1 MHLEWPRRSNGDRR
15 IYLVVATS
23 GRAIAEALKARGY
36 LVAVVDGFADV
47 DTCAASSVNRKV
59 SRTLLGLQE
68 KEVAE
73 AVCELQDEYSLEG
86 LLYDSA
92 LEFAPGLLDDI
103 KVPGIIGN
111 SSTVLR
117 RCKDPKT
124 FFSVL
129 DKNSIS
135 YPQVCFSQVR
145 GDPGLWLQKN
155 SKSVGGRGIAPCTRT
170 SGHDPSVYLQRKL
183 QGLSF
188 SLTFLADGANIE
200 VLGFNTLW
208 HRTCGPDRP
217 YVYEGAV
224 NRAELT
230 CEQQSMALHY
240 AVRLTR
246 EFRLV
251 GLNSIDFILSNDCVH
266 VLEINPRIPATYE
279 LYETRQGHLIGAHM
293 DACIHAKLAPM
304 SGERPVRAHALV
316 YAPEPI
322 QMPAHFDWPLWT
334 ADRPHP
340 DEEIQQY
347 EPVCS
352 VFTGGRNTAQARAM
366 IRTRIQKILQD
377 LGQAVRQASV

>member
-47 DTCAASSVNRKV
+47 DTCAASAVNRKV
-59 SRTLLGLQE
+59 PRTLLGLRE
-68 KEVAE
+68 MEVAE
-73 AVCELQDEYSLEG
+73 AVRELQDEYSLEG

-103 KVPGIIGN
+103 GAPRVIGN

-117 RCKDPKT
+117 RCKDPET
-124 FFSVL
+124 FFSAL

-135 YPQVCFSQVR
+135 YPQVCFSQVQ

-155 SKSVGGRGIAPCTRT
+155 SKSVGGRGIAPCTRA
-170 SGHDPSVYLQRKL
+170 SGHDPSVYLQRKME
-183 QGLSF
+183 GLSF

-230 CEQQSMALHY
+230 QEQQSMALHY
-240 AVRLTR
+240 TVCLTR
-246 EFRLV
+246 EFNLV

-304 SGERPVRAHALV
+304 SGERPLRAHALV
-316 YAPEPI
+316 YAPEPM
-322 QMPAHFDWPLWT
+322 QVPARFDWPLWT
-334 ADRPHP
+334 ADRPHLE
-340 DEEIQQY
+340 EEIQQY

-352 VFTGGRNTAQARAM
+352 VFAGGKNMAQVRAM
-366 IRTRIQKILQD
+366 IRTRMQKILQD
-377 LGQAVRQASV
+377 LGQVARKANM

>member
-1 MHLEWPRRSNGDRR
+1 M
-15 IYLVVATS
+15 
-23 GRAIAEALKARGY
+23 
-36 LVAVVDGFADV
+36 VDGFADV
-47 DTCAASSVNRKV
+47 DTCAASAVSRKV
-59 SRTLLGLQE
+59 PRTLLGLRE
-68 KEVAE
+68 MEVAE
-73 AVCELQDEYSLEG
+73 AVRELQGEYSLEG

-103 KVPGIIGN
+103 GAPRVIGN

-117 RCKDPKT
+117 RCKDPET
-124 FFSVL
+124 FFSAL

-155 SKSVGGRGIAPCTRT
+155 SKSVGGRGIAPCTRE
-170 SGHDPSVYLQRKL
+170 SGHDPSVYLQRKME
-183 QGLSF
+183 GLSF

-230 CEQQSMALHY
+230 QEQQSMALHY
-240 AVRLTR
+240 TVCLTR
-246 EFRLV
+246 EFNLV

-304 SGERPVRAHALV
+304 SGERPLRAHALV
-316 YAPEPI
+316 YASEPM
-322 QMPAHFDWPLWT
+322 QVPARFDWPLWT

-340 DEEIQQY
+340 EEEIQQY

-352 VFTGGRNTAQARAM
+352 VFAGGKNMAQVRAM
-366 IRTRIQKILQD
+366 IRTRMQKILQD
-377 LGQAVRQASV
+377 LGHVARKANM

>member
-1 MHLEWPRRSNGDRR
+1 MRSESPGRSSGDRR

-23 GRAIAEALKARGY
+23 GRAIAEALKARGCP
-36 LVAVVDGFADV
+36 VAVVDGFADV
-47 DTCAASSVNRKV
+47 DTCAVSSVNRKV
-59 SRTLLGLQE
+59 ARTSLGLRE

-73 AVCELQDEYSLEG
+73 AVRELQDEYSPEG

-92 LEFAPGLLDDI
+92 LEFAPGLLEDI
-103 KVPGIIGN
+103 GASRVIGN

-124 FFSVL
+124 FFSAL

-135 YPQVCFSQVR
+135 YPQVCFSQAP
-145 GDPGLWLQKN
+145 GDPGLWLRKN
-155 SKSVGGRGIAPCTRT
+155 PKSAGGRGIAPCAGA
-170 SGHDPSVYLQRKL
+170 SGHDPSVYLQRKVE
-183 QGLSF
+183 GLSF
-188 SLTFLADGANIE
+188 SLTFLADGASIE

-224 NRAELT
+224 NRAGLT
-230 CEQQSMALHY
+230 REQQSMALHY
-240 AVRLTR
+240 TVRLTR

-251 GLNSIDFILSNDCVH
+251 GLNSIDFILSSDCVH

-304 SGERPVRAHALV
+304 SGERPLRAHALV
-316 YAPEPI
+316 YAPEPMQI
-322 QMPAHFDWPLWT
+322 PARFDWPLWT

-340 DEEIQQY
+340 KEQIQQH

-352 VFTGGRNTAQARAM
+352 VFAGGRNMAQARAM
-366 IRTRIQKILQD
+366 VRTRMQKVLQD
-377 LGQAVRQASV
+377 LGQAV

>member
-1 MHLEWPRRSNGDRR
+1 M
-15 IYLVVATS
+15 
-23 GRAIAEALKARGY
+23 
-36 LVAVVDGFADV
+36 VDGFADV
-47 DTCAASSVNRKV
+47 DTCAASAVSRKV
-59 SRTLLGLQE
+59 PRTLLGLRE
-68 KEVAE
+68 MEVAE
-73 AVCELQDEYSLEG
+73 AVRELQGEYSLEG

-103 KVPGIIGN
+103 GAPRVIGN

-117 RCKDPKT
+117 RCKDPET
-124 FFSVL
+124 FFSAL

-155 SKSVGGRGIAPCTRT
+155 SKSVGGRGIAPCTRE
-170 SGHDPSVYLQRKL
+170 SGHDPSVYLQRNME
-183 QGLSF
+183 GLSF

-230 CEQQSMALHY
+230 QEQQSMALHY
-240 AVRLTR
+240 TVCLTR
-246 EFRLV
+246 EFNLV

-304 SGERPVRAHALV
+304 SGERPLRAHALV
-316 YAPEPI
+316 YASEPM
-322 QMPAHFDWPLWT
+322 QVPARFDWPLWT

-340 DEEIQQY
+340 EEEIQQY

-352 VFTGGRNTAQARAM
+352 VFAGGKNMAQVRAM
-366 IRTRIQKILQD
+366 IRTRMQKILQD
-377 LGQAVRQASV
+377 LGHVARKANM